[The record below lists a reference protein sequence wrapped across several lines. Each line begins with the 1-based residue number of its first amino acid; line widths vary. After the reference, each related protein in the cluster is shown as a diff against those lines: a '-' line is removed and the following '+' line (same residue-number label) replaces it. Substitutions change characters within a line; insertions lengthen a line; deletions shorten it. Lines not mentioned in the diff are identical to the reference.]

1 MLIISNIN
9 SSFPCP
15 CALRPLLF
23 PWPQHWDMGLGF
35 FPLSFCSLFKQADSI
50 YYSVGAKY
58 IEKPTILSFSSLHT
72 PPLLLPL
79 SAIFSDFRALSNS
92 FFWDQLQAR
101 SPVSCDVLGETEWDG
116 DEGKV
121 LWVGQGKHIPIWL
134 KPIFCSLCLSWFH
147 PHPLLYFTENGG
159 SAKEGAHIWV
169 PDSHWLSHPS
179 PALEGLSVQLALP
192 FFWPASREAPTGE
205 AQNNLRASCWGGS
218 GQLWAVFSG
227 LCSLKHLTL
236 SRASAGL
243 LFSPY
248 RHKMRSIV
256 VPQCPGIT
264 LVKFVFPETKFTGPP
279 LGCLGCKFWGSKS
292 PVHLLFPSLKDHGN
306 HQMWFFFLPSF

>member
-15 CALRPLLF
+15 CALWPLLF
-23 PWPQHWDMGLGF
+23 PWPQHWDTGLGFF
-35 FPLSFCSLFKQADSI
+35 FPLSFCSLFKPAESI

-58 IEKPTILSFSSLHT
+58 KEKPTILSFSSLHT
-72 PPLLLPL
+72 PPPLLPL
-79 SAIFSDFRALSNS
+79 SALFSDFRALSNS

-101 SPVSCDVLGETEWDG
+101 SPASCDVLGETEWDG

-159 SAKEGAHIWV
+159 SAREGAHIWV

-192 FFWPASREAPTGE
+192 FFLASEQRGS
-205 AQNNLRASCWGGS
+205 NWGSSEQSQGLLL
-218 GQLWAVFSG
+218 GWLWAAVGCFLWPLQFKALDSFQSICRPAIFPLQTQDEEHSCSSVSGYHFSQI
-227 LCSLKHLTL
+227 CF
-236 SRASAGL
+236 SRN
-243 LFSPY
+243 
-248 RHKMRSIV
+248 K
-256 VPQCPGIT
+256 
-264 LVKFVFPETKFTGPP
+264 
-279 LGCLGCKFWGSKS
+279 
-292 PVHLLFPSLKDHGN
+292 VHRTPIGMFGV
-306 HQMWFFFLPSF
+306 